1 MKKILVIGAN
11 GFSGRRILKD
21 LCDKNTYQVIGSSL
35 REDLYPPT
43 DYRCYDFFPTDIRDN
58 DALNLLFANVRPDVV
73 INTSALS
80 VPDYCETH
88 HEEAYLTNVDA
99 VKRMAMLCNQ
109 YGSRLIHLSTDFV
122 FEGTSNRLYTE
133 TDTPC
138 PVNYYGFTK
147 WEGEQQIIAHS
158 ANYAIARVAIVYGN
172 ALPGQHG
179 NIFQLAA
186 NRLRSGETLRVVSD
200 QWRTPTFV
208 GDVSRGTEL
217 LIDHSSNGIFHIAG
231 KECLTIA
238 DIAFRV
244 ADHLKLDHS
253 LIHPVTTQE
262 MGEATP
268 RPMFSG
274 LSIEKAESMIGYHP
288 HSIQEGLL
296 DMFGK

>member
-11 GFSGRRILKD
+11 GFTGRRILND
-21 LCDKNTYQVIGSSL
+21 LCHKSTYHVVGSSF
-35 REDLYPPT
+35 RDDLYASANH
-43 DYRCYDFFPTDIRDN
+43 RSYDFIRADIRNKDE
-58 DALNLLFANVRPDVV
+58 LNLLFANARPDVV

-99 VKRMAMLCNQ
+99 VKQMAILCNQ

-122 FEGTSNRLYTE
+122 FEGSANRLYTE

-147 WEGEQQIIAHS
+147 WESEQQVIAHCP
-158 ANYAIARVAIVYGN
+158 NHAIARVAIVYGN

-186 NRLRSGETLRVVSD
+186 NRLRSGEILRVVSD

-208 GDVSRGTEL
+208 GDASRGTEL
-217 LIDHSSNGIFHIAG
+217 LIESSVNGIFHITG

-238 DIAFRV
+238 DIAYRV
-244 ADHLKLDHS
+244 ADFLKLDQT

-262 MGEATP
+262 MCEATP

-274 LSIEKAESMIGYHP
+274 LSIEKAENMIDYHP
-288 HSIQEGLL
+288 YSINEGLL
-296 DMFGK
+296 DMFG

>member
-1 MKKILVIGAN
+1 MNKILVIGAN
-11 GFSGRRILKD
+11 GFSGRRILND
-21 LCDKNTYQVIGSSL
+21 LCEKKTYHVVGSSL
-35 REDLYPPT
+35 RKDLYSPT
-43 DYRCYDFFPTDIRDN
+43 DCHSYDFFRADIRNKDE
-58 DALNLLFANVRPDVV
+58 LNLLFANTRPDVV

-99 VKRMAMLCNQ
+99 VKQMAILCNK

-122 FEGTSNRLYTE
+122 FEGTANRLYTE
-133 TDTPC
+133 TDTPY

-147 WEGEQQIIAHS
+147 WEGEQQVIAHCP
-158 ANYAIARVAIVYGN
+158 NHAIARVAIVYGN

-179 NIFQLAA
+179 NIFQLSA
-186 NRLRSGETLRVVSD
+186 NRLRSGEVLKVVSD

-208 GDVSRGTEL
+208 GDVSRGTEQ
-217 LIDHSSNGIFHIAG
+217 LIKHPVIGIFHIAG

-244 ADHLKLDHS
+244 ADYLKLDQS

-262 MGEATP
+262 MGETTP

-274 LSIEKAESMIGYHP
+274 LSIEKAENMIDYHP
-288 HSIQEGLL
+288 YSINEGLL
-296 DMFGK
+296 NMFG